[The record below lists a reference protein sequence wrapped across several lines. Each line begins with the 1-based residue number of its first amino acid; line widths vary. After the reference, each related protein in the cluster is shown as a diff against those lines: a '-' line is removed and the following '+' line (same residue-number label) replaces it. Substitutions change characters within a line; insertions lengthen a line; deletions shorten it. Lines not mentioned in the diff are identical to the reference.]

1 MIQFKKVQRE
11 GARLVIGLA
20 GVSGSGKTYT
30 ALQLAYGL
38 AKNDADK
45 IFFVDSEN
53 RRGSLYADTLPS
65 PFNIGDLTAP
75 FSPARYIEAIKA
87 ASSAGAEVLI
97 IDSISHAWEGMG
109 GAQDIANSS
118 NSRMANWKLAKAE
131 WKKMMDAIL
140 QSPCHVILCIRAR
153 EKTDF
158 TNPREPKQ
166 LGLQPIIEQNA
177 PFEMTASFMMHDM
190 GRNQD
195 ILKLPSELSSIFSGS
210 GYIGQDHGL
219 KLRAWVDGAK
229 QLNPDVEHHRGLV
242 NMSTEGGMES
252 LKAQWSQTPA
262 DIQKVLGKA
271 FLDSAKASAKAFDDQ
286 RAFGTANEDES
297 IASLNALA
305 GQQVNNQFAGKP
317 QPEQQ
322 PQPQP
327 EKVDDDEPMF

>member
-20 GVSGSGKTYT
+20 GVSGSGKTFT

-38 AKNDADK
+38 AKRNAEK

-53 RRGSLYADTLPS
+53 RRGSLYADSLPQ
-65 PFNIGDLTAP
+65 PFNIGDLNAP

-87 ASSAGAEVLI
+87 ASDAGAEVLI

-109 GAQDIANSS
+109 GAQDIANNT

-166 LGLQPIIEQNA
+166 LGLQPIIEANA
-177 PFEMTASFMMHDM
+177 PFEMTASFMMHEM
-190 GRNQD
+190 GKRQD
-195 ILKLPSELSSIFSGS
+195 ILKLPSELSAIFTGN
-210 GYIGQDHGL
+210 GYIGQDHGV
-219 KLRAWVDGAK
+219 KLRSWVDGAK
-229 QLNPDVEHHRGLV
+229 QLDPAVEHHRGLI
-242 NMSTEGGMES
+242 NMSTEGGMDS
-252 LKAQWSQTPA
+252 LKAQWAATPA
-262 DIQKVLGKA
+262 DIQKALGKA

-286 RAFGTANEDES
+286 RNAGTANEDDA
-297 IASLNALA
+297 IRGLNALA
-305 GQQVNNQFAGKP
+305 SAGQQTQGAAQEP
-317 QPEQQ
+317 EPESQPA
-322 PQPQP
+322 PA
-327 EKVDDDEPMF
+327 DDDIF

>member
-20 GVSGSGKTYT
+20 GVSGSGKTFT

-38 AKNDADK
+38 AKRNADK

-53 RRGSLYADTLPS
+53 RRGSLYADSLPQ
-65 PFNIGDLTAP
+65 PFNIGDLNAP

-87 ASSAGAEVLI
+87 ASDAGAEVLI

-109 GAQDIANSS
+109 GAQDIANNT

-166 LGLQPIIEQNA
+166 LGLQPIIEANA

-190 GRNQD
+190 GKRQD
-195 ILKLPSELSSIFSGS
+195 ILKLPSELSAIFTGN
-210 GYIGQDHGL
+210 GYIGQDHGV
-219 KLRAWVDGAK
+219 KLRSWVDGAK
-229 QLNPDVEHHRGLV
+229 QLDPAVEHHRGLI
-242 NMSTEGGMES
+242 NMSTEGGMDS
-252 LKAQWSQTPA
+252 LKAQWATTPA
-262 DIQKVLGKA
+262 EIQKALGKA

-286 RAFGTANEDES
+286 RNAGTANEDDA
-297 IASLNALA
+297 IRGLNALA
-305 GQQVNNQFAGKP
+305 SAGQQTQAAAP
-317 QPEQQ
+317 EPEPESQPE
-322 PQPQP
+322 PAPA
-327 EKVDDDEPMF
+327 DDDIF

>member
-1 MIQFKKVQRE
+1 MIEFKKVQRE

-53 RRGSLYADTLPS
+53 RRGSLYADTLPH

-87 ASSAGAEVLI
+87 ASNAGAEVLI

-109 GAQDIANSS
+109 GAQDIANNS

-190 GRNQD
+190 GRCQD
-195 ILKLPSELSSIFSGS
+195 ILKLPSELSSIFTGN
-210 GYIGQDHGL
+210 GYIGQDHGI
-219 KLRAWVDGAK
+219 KLRNWVDGAK
-229 QLNPDVEHHRGLV
+229 QLDPTVERYRGLV
-242 NMSTEGGMES
+242 NLSTEAGMES
-252 LKAQWSQTPA
+252 LKKQWAATPSE
-262 DIQKVLGKA
+262 IQKALGKA

-305 GQQVNNQFAGKP
+305 SKPAETATAVTATTEPQQQ
-317 QPEQQ
+317 QQ
-322 PQPQP
+322 P
-327 EKVDDDEPMF
+327 KADDDEPMF

>member
-20 GVSGSGKTYT
+20 GVSGSGKTFT

-38 AKNDADK
+38 AKRNADK

-53 RRGSLYADTLPS
+53 RRGSLYADSLPH
-65 PFNIGDLTAP
+65 PFNIGDLNAP

-87 ASSAGAEVLI
+87 ASDAGAEVLI

-109 GAQDIANSS
+109 GAQDIANNT

-166 LGLQPIIEQNA
+166 LGLQPIIEANA

-190 GRNQD
+190 GKRQD
-195 ILKLPSELSSIFSGS
+195 ILKLPSELSAIFTGN
-210 GYIGQDHGL
+210 GYIGQDHGV
-219 KLRAWVDGAK
+219 KLRSWVDGAK
-229 QLNPDVEHHRGLV
+229 QLDPAVEHHRGLI
-242 NMSTEGGMES
+242 NMSTEGGMDS
-252 LKAQWSQTPA
+252 LKAQWATTPA
-262 DIQKVLGKA
+262 EIQKALGKA

-286 RAFGTANEDES
+286 RNAGTANEDDA
-297 IASLNALA
+297 IRGLNALA
-305 GQQVNNQFAGKP
+305 SAGQQTQASAP
-317 QPEQQ
+317 EPEPATESQPA
-322 PQPQP
+322 PA
-327 EKVDDDEPMF
+327 DDDIF